1 MGKFTDYKLPLKS
14 LPEGAHSFE
23 YHLDK
28 KFFENMESPDIHD
41 ADLHVALSVTYKRD
55 IYTLDFAIT
64 GTITLICDRCLDD
77 LVMPVDTDYHINVRY
92 GEDYNDEADD
102 LLVIPESDN
111 YLNVAY
117 MLYDTVA
124 LTIPI
129 KHVHPLGKCNRQM
142 SQMLKK
148 HRARPAGEDGDLED
162 RLIDEMEAM
171 DDSADVSETPTD
183 PRWDALRGLASNEM
197 TD

>member
-14 LPEGAHSFE
+14 LTEGVHSFE

-55 IYTLDFAIT
+55 LYTLDFAIT

-148 HRARPAGEDGDLED
+148 HRARPTGEDGDLED
-162 RLIDEMEAM
+162 RLIDEMEVM